1 MKTYKWA
8 SKFLKNVKHYFKYL
22 IALLYACIICI
33 YPYPN
38 GFDIVRFV
46 GFYHTFQ
53 SEEMFGSHFWRIL
66 FQTPDF
72 IAKIV
77 IAFLAYTNLPLELF
91 FISFTFTTVYFLF
104 LFFEK
109 YHLYHTHQLP
119 QFSAYLLFTLC
130 LPIGAILSGIRNIHA
145 WSVVLLVFMEY
156 YTTQRK
162 NYGALFYAI
171 AVHFAALLF
180 LPLLLFIDKF
190 QKFSLTKI
198 VVSAFLAGLFIK
210 LLIVFDMKQWIE
222 LTPQAMSL
230 KLDFYLDQSVYLI
243 GRLEAESWKAFFYR
257 LLYLYFPIVFIFILN
272 SNKKSELYHS
282 YWFKIGFMY
291 YSLFIFFPDILNR
304 FCMLLNIIALAYIL
318 SKKNKNTKMYSI
330 WLFYI
335 ISFSLIANYLFW
347 KTVVF
352 YS

>member
-1 MKTYKWA
+1 MEVIKNYFRTLTIP
-8 SKFLKNVKHYFKYL
+8 FTHLKYI
-22 IALLYACIICI
+22 IAVFYSWLICI

-53 SEEMFGSHFWRIL
+53 SEEMFGEHFWRIL

-72 IAKIV
+72 VAKIG
-77 IAFLAYTNLPLELF
+77 IAFLAYTNLPIEIF
-91 FISFTFTTVYFLF
+91 FTTITFITVCFLF
-104 LFFEK
+104 AFFEK
-109 YHLYHTHQLP
+109 FHLYHTNQLP
-119 QFSAYLLFTLC
+119 SKYAYFIFTIC
-130 LPIGAILSGIRNIHA
+130 LPIAAILSGIRNIHA

-156 YTTQRK
+156 YTSQRK
-162 NYGALFYAI
+162 NYVALVYAI

-198 VVSAFLAGLFIK
+198 GVSAFLAGLFIK

-243 GRLEAESWKAFFYR
+243 GRLEAESWKGFFYR
-257 LLYLYFPIVFIFILN
+257 FLYLYFPIVFIFLIN

-282 YWFKIGFMY
+282 NWFKIGFMY
-291 YSLFIFFPDILNR
+291 YSLFFFFPDILNR

-335 ISFSLIANYLFW
+335 VSFSLLANYLFW
-347 KTVVF
+347 KTVYVN
-352 YS
+352 Y

>member
-1 MKTYKWA
+1 MKTYKWP

-53 SEEMFGSHFWRIL
+53 SEEMFGEHFWRIL
-66 FQTPDF
+66 CQTPDF
-72 IAKIV
+72 VAKIC
-77 IAFLAYTNLPLELF
+77 IAFLAYTNLPIEIF
-91 FISFTFTTVYFLF
+91 FATITFITVCFLF
-104 LFFEK
+104 AFFEK
-109 YHLYHTHQLP
+109 FHLYHTNQLP
-119 QFSAYLLFTLC
+119 SKYAYFIFTIC
-130 LPIGAILSGIRNIHA
+130 LPIAAILSGIRNIHA

-156 YTTQRK
+156 YTSQRK
-162 NYGALFYAI
+162 NYVALVYAI

-198 VVSAFLAGLFIK
+198 GVSAFLAGLFIK

-243 GRLEAESWKAFFYR
+243 GRLEAESWKGFFYR
-257 LLYLYFPIVFIFILN
+257 FLYLYFPIVFIFLIN
-272 SNKKSELYHS
+272 SNKKNEHYHS
-282 YWFKIGFMY
+282 YWLKIGFMY

-304 FCMLLNIIALAYIL
+304 FCMLLNFIALAYIL
-318 SKKNKNTKMYSI
+318 SKKNTNTSMYSI

-335 ISFSLIANYLFW
+335 VSFSLMANYLFW
-347 KTVVF
+347 KTV
-352 YS
+352 YINY